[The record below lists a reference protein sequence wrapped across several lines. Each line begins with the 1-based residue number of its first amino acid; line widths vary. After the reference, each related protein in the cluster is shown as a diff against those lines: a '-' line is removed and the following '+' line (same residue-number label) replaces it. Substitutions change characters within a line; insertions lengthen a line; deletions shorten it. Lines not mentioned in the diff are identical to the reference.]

1 MGAIRQKK
9 RIQYILAVTLI
20 CSLSPLQINQLQAA
34 PAAITLGSFDYANKS
49 HLRPSATINSIL
61 RYVIRQMEPALT
73 NFMTTYSFN
82 RITSTMSSLERKYQS
97 NSLSISWDISSDAKL
112 FVVIKVNGKQFCY
125 TNIGAYSIKL
135 VKSKRC
141 K

>member
-1 MGAIRQKK
+1 MSVRSKKK
-9 RIQYILAVTLI
+9 RILSTLAVTLI
-20 CSLSPLQINQLQAA
+20 CSLSSIQIKELQAA
-34 PAAITLGSFDYANKS
+34 PSPISVRSFDYANRS
-49 HLRPSATINSIL
+49 HLRPASTINSIL
-61 RYVIRQMEPALT
+61 KDVIRQMEPALT
-73 NFMTTYSFN
+73 NFMTTFSFN
-82 RITSTMSSLERKYQS
+82 QITSTTSSLERKYSS
-97 NSLSISWDISSDAKL
+97 NRLSIDWNISSDAKL

>member
-61 RYVIRQMEPALT
+61 RDVIRQMEPALT

-82 RITSTMSSLERKYQS
+82 RITSTTSSLERKYQS

>member
-1 MGAIRQKK
+1 MSVRSKMK
-9 RIQYILAVTLI
+9 RIQRILAVTLI
-20 CSLSPLQINQLQAA
+20 CSLSSMQIKELHAA
-34 PAAITLGSFDYANKS
+34 PSPISVRSFDYANS
-49 HLRPSATINSIL
+49 THSRPAATINSIL
-61 RYVIRQMEPALT
+61 KDVIRQMEPALT
-73 NFMTTYSFN
+73 IFMTTFSFN
-82 RITSTMSSLERKYQS
+82 QITSTTSSLERKYRA
-97 NSLSISWDISSDAKL
+97 NSLSINWDVSSDAKL